1 MAFYHRTFS
10 SELIAAIDS
19 ASAQLGPFELTKQ
32 FLYFYMSEQ
41 GIFDDGLWE
50 CVHDLSESSFSDADF
65 DARLLQVYDEYGPD
79 YSDESDL
86 DPRKEPERWNQ
97 VATGVTV
104 MDSLLCGVR
113 DSIKNLPFNACY
125 NVKDYQWSY
134 DRIRESIENLDYLSR
149 FRHDLPPELVA
160 EIDAAT
166 VKFGPLN
173 FVKKFLHNHLLDHG
187 IHSGEVWD
195 CVAELSE
202 SSCKDPSYIGR
213 LERLSEKYDEDYC
226 SDIDYEPTQLQVLT
240 AHMSV
245 IDGILCGLGGPVEEF
260 PYHACYAMLDSRWDF
275 DKLIEKVKSLE

>member
-1 MAFYHRTFS
+1 MAFYDGVFS

-19 ASAQLGPFELTKQ
+19 ASARLGPFELTKQ

-50 CVHDLSESSFSDADF
+50 CVHDLSESSFSDADYWNKL
-65 DARLLQVYDEYGPD
+65 DRVYNEYGPD

-97 VATGVTV
+97 VVTGVKV

-113 DSIKNLPFNACY
+113 DCIKNLPFNACY
-125 NVKDYQWSY
+125 NAKSYEWSY
-134 DRIRESIENLDYLSR
+134 DRIRESIESLDYASR
-149 FRHDLPPELVA
+149 FRYGLSPELVA

-166 VKFGPLN
+166 VKLGPLG
-173 FVKKFLHNHLLDHG
+173 FTKKFLHNHLLDHG
-187 IHSGEVWD
+187 IRDGEVWD

-213 LERLSEKYDEDYC
+213 IERLLKKYDEDYC
-226 SDIDYEPTQLQVLT
+226 SNVDYKPAQLQVLT

-245 IDGILCGLGGPVEEF
+245 IDSILRGLGGPVKEF

-275 DKLIEKVKSLE
+275 DKLIEKVKNLE

>member
-1 MAFYHRTFS
+1 MASYDDVFS

-19 ASAQLGPFELTKQ
+19 ASARLGPFELTRQ
-32 FLYFYMSEQ
+32 FLYFYMSER

-50 CVHDLSESSFSDADF
+50 CVHHLSESSFSDADYWNKL
-65 DARLLQVYDEYGPD
+65 DRVYDEYGPD

-113 DSIKNLPFNACY
+113 DCIKNLPFHACY
-125 NVKDYQWSY
+125 NVKSYEWSY
-134 DRIRESIENLDYLSR
+134 DRIQESIENLDYLSR
-149 FRHDLPPELVA
+149 FRHGLPPELVA

-166 VKFGPLN
+166 ANFGPLN

-187 IHSGEVWD
+187 IRSGEVWD

-202 SSCKDPSYIGR
+202 SSCKDPLYIDY
-213 LERLSEKYDEDYC
+213 LHRLSEKYDEDYY
-226 SDIDYEPTQLQVLT
+226 SDINYEPTQLQALT
-240 AHMSV
+240 AYMSV
-245 IDGILCGLGGPVEEF
+245 IDSILCGLDGPVEEF

-275 DKLIEKVKSLE
+275 SALVESAKRL